1 MSEAALTL
9 EGWYALH
16 DFRSLDWTAWTA
28 ADDEERAVALD
39 ELNAFIE
46 EWSGVEEAKLGSS
59 AWYSIVGQKAD
70 FVMIYLRESL
80 EELNKLEVAFNKTAF
95 APFTTKA
102 YSYVSIVELSN
113 YNPSGESGE
122 DPMQNPHIAARLKPI
137 LPQSRH
143 ICFYPMNKKRELADN
158 WYMLDMAKRKELM
171 YSHGLIGRGYAGK
184 VKQIITGSVGFDDW
198 EWGVTLFAE
207 DALQFKKLVYEMR
220 FDEVSARYGEFGS
233 FYVGNLLTF
242 ESFEEMLK
250 V

>member
-95 APFTTKA
+95 APLQPKLT
-102 YSYVSIVELSN
+102 
-113 YNPSGESGE
+113 
-122 DPMQNPHIAARLKPI
+122 PMSALWSLAIIIRAERAEKTRCRIPI
-137 LPQSRH
+137 SP
-143 ICFYPMNKKRELADN
+143 PA
-158 WYMLDMAKRKELM
+158 
-171 YSHGLIGRGYAGK
+171 
-184 VKQIITGSVGFDDW
+184 
-198 EWGVTLFAE
+198 
-207 DALQFKKLVYEMR
+207 
-220 FDEVSARYGEFGS
+220 
-233 FYVGNLLTF
+233 
-242 ESFEEMLK
+242 
-250 V
+250 